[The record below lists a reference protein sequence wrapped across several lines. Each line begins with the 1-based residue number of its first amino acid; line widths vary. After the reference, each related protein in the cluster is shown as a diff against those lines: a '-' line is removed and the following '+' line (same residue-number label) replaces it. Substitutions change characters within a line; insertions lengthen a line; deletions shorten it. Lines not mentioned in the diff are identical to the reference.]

1 MWQLCVGVTIGFV
14 SGVAVGGWLAQPGAE
29 PATVAAL
36 TPASVARLEPSPTL
50 REDDAGDDGQEAEE
64 ALVKA
69 WLTNLWLAGRLE
81 SMESLIED
89 LEARDIDPALLARRV
104 ISKLD
109 RDELEAAISMATQ
122 LGAEDLDEIQDM
134 DAFAER
140 LTEIAME
147 GTMVDGPDTVDAP
160 DVWFSGDASALHDPS
175 METNDFDLDQDRIYA
190 FFSAGDY
197 VGTEVMVKWY
207 RTDEPKI
214 LLFKRHSIR
223 SASEADYVWLAPSA
237 GWQSGEYQVGI
248 YTGDEA
254 MSTIAV
260 GRYSVR

>member
-1 MWQLCVGVTIGFV
+1 VTIGFV
-14 SGVAVGGWLAQPGAE
+14 SGVAVGGWLAQPDAE
-29 PATVAAL
+29 
-36 TPASVARLEPSPTL
+36 PASVAALSPASVSSPEPSAIL
-50 REDDAGDDGQEAEE
+50 QEGDPGDGAQEVSE
-64 ALVKA
+64 ALMEA
-69 WLTNLWLAGRLE
+69 WLTNFWLSGRVQ

-89 LEARDIDPALLARRV
+89 LEAQDVDPALLARGV

-109 RDELEAAISMATQ
+109 RDELQAAISMATQ
-122 LGAEDLDEIQDM
+122 LGAEDLAEIQDM

-147 GTMVDGPDTVDAP
+147 GTMVDDQGTVDAP
-160 DVWFSGDASALHDPS
+160 DVWFGGDASALEDPS
-175 METNDFDLDQDRIYA
+175 METNGFDLDQARIDA

-197 VGTEVMVKWY
+197 SGTVVMVKWY

-214 LLFKRHSIR
+214 MLFKRHSISSGR
-223 SASEADYVWLAPSA
+223 EADYVWLEPSA
-237 GWQSGEYQVGI
+237 GWQSGEYQVDI

-254 MSTIAV
+254 MNRLAV